1 MTATESS
8 PETSSGVRIL
18 FASAELAPIARVGGL
33 AEAAAG
39 LVRALRDAGVD
50 VHLVVPDYGGV
61 ALSDEEEITIDGPEW
76 VGPVTIRRGRHEVVG
91 NVDLVHVP
99 GMDRPHP
106 YLDESGEGWPDN
118 DRRFMGF
125 SAAITLLANRTNPDV
140 IHLNDWH
147 TAAATAW
154 LHGRFPT
161 VLTIHTLGYQGVSSE
176 SWLQHLGHQAFRFAW
191 WGATN
196 PMAGAIQLADRVL
209 TVSPT
214 YASEI
219 VTDGGGAGL
228 HDRLAALG
236 DRLIGIRNGIDTG
249 IWNPA
254 SDPLIAAKY
263 TAADTTDRSACRAA
277 LYTEAGWAEDTQPLI
292 AVVSR
297 LVDQKGIDFAL
308 SCARFLD
315 TMPARLM
322 VLGSGSVSIA
332 DGLRYWQDRHPDR
345 VWFFDGYD
353 EPLAHRLFAGSDLFF
368 MPSRFE
374 PCGLAQMQAMA
385 YGSIPV
391 VTGVGGL
398 VDTVVDDDR
407 NRGDG
412 TGFISESVD
421 DAGILDAL
429 HRGVRAVR
437 MSRRRD
443 AIQRRGMTADW
454 SWMQPAADHIELY
467 HELADLPAG

>member
-1 MTATESS
+1 
-8 PETSSGVRIL
+8 VL
-18 FASAELAPIARVGGL
+18 FATAELTPIARVGGL

-39 LVRALRDAGVD
+39 LVRALRGSGVD

-61 ALSDEEEITIDGPEW
+61 ELEESESFSLDAPEW
-76 VGPVTIRRGRHEVVG
+76 VGPVNVRRGVHSIIG
-91 NVDLVHVP
+91 PVDLVHVP

-106 YLDESGEGWPDN
+106 YLDETGEGWPDN

-125 SAAITLLANRTNPDV
+125 SAAITLLANATNPDV
-140 IHLNDWH
+140 VHLNDWH
-147 TAAATAW
+147 TSAATAW

-161 VLTIHTLGYQGVSSE
+161 MLTIHTLGYQGVCSE
-176 SWLQHLGHQAFRFAW
+176 YWLQHLGNDAFRFAW

-219 VTDGGGAGL
+219 VTPEGGMGL
-228 HDRLAALG
+228 NDRLAALG
-236 DRLIGIRNGIDTG
+236 DRLIGIRNGIDTS
-249 IWNPA
+249 IWNPG
-254 SDPLIAAKY
+254 SDPLIVANY
-263 TAADTTDRSACRAA
+263 TVADTADRAKCRSA
-277 LYTEAGWAEDTQPLI
+277 LMNEAGWADDNQPLI

-297 LVDQKGIDFAL
+297 LVDQKGIDLAL

-322 VLGSGSVSIA
+322 VLGSGAVGIA
-332 DGLRYWQDRHPDR
+332 DGLRYWQDRTPDR
-345 VWFFDGYD
+345 VWFLDGYD

-398 VDTVVDDDR
+398 VDTVIDEDR
-407 NRGDG
+407 NRGEG
-412 TGFISESVD
+412 TGFVSQTVD
-421 DAGILDAL
+421 DAGVIDAL

-443 AIQRRGMTADW
+443 AIQRRGMSQDW
-454 SWMQPAADHIELY
+454 SWAQPADDHIELY
-467 HELADLPAG
+467 RELSAAG

>member
-1 MTATESS
+1 MAET
-8 PETSSGVRIL
+8 TSSSAPRVL
-18 FASAELAPIARVGGL
+18 FATAELTPIARVGGL

-39 LVRALRDAGVD
+39 LVHALRDAGVD

-61 ALSDEEEITIDGPEW
+61 ELDEPETFTLDAPDW
-76 VGPVTIRRGRHEVVG
+76 VGPVTVRRGVHPIVG
-91 NVDLVHVP
+91 AVDLVHVP

-106 YLDESGEGWPDN
+106 YLDETGEGWPDN

-125 SAAITLLANRTNPDV
+125 AAAVTLLANATNPDV
-140 IHLNDWH
+140 VHLNDWH
-147 TAAATAW
+147 TSAATAW

-161 VLTIHTLGYQGVSSE
+161 MLTIHTIGYQGVCGE
-176 SWLQHLGHQAFRFAW
+176 HWLQHLGSEAFRFSW

-196 PMAGAIQLADRVL
+196 PLAGAIQLADRVV

-219 VTDGGGAGL
+219 VTPDGGMGL
-228 HDRLAALG
+228 NERLVALG
-236 DRLIGIRNGIDTG
+236 DRLIGIRNGIDTA

-254 SDPLIAAKY
+254 SDPLIEANYTVSDTADRAAC
-263 TAADTTDRSACRAA
+263 RSA
-277 LYTEAGWAEDTQPLI
+277 LLGEAGWADDNQPLI

-297 LVDQKGIDFAL
+297 LVDQKGIDLAL

-322 VLGSGSVSIA
+322 VLGSGQVAIA
-332 DGLRYWQDRHPDR
+332 DGLRYWQDRTPDR

-353 EPLAHRLFAGSDLFF
+353 EPLAHRLFAGSDLFL

-374 PCGLAQMQAMA
+374 PCGLAQMQAMV

-398 VDTVVDDDR
+398 VDTVIDADR
-407 NRGDG
+407 NRPDG
-412 TGFISESVD
+412 TGFVSRTID
-421 DAGILDAL
+421 DAGVLDAV

-443 AIQRRGMTADW
+443 AIQRRGMSHDW
-454 SWMQPAADHIELY
+454 SWTQPADDHISLY
-467 HELADLPAG
+467 RELAAG